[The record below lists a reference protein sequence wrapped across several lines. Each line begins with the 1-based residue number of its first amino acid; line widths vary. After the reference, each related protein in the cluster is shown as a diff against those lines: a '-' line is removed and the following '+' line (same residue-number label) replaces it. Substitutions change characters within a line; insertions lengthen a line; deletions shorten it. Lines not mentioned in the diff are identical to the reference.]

1 MKKLFSLFCSFVLI
15 ALPLITYARP
25 FPPDSDNDRLDNC
38 ADVMQEILDVPD
50 NIPQD
55 LLNKAECVAV
65 FPSVIKGAVLVG
77 GTYGRGA
84 MLCRTGDHFH
94 GPWGA
99 PSMMRLEGGSFGAQL
114 GGQATDL
121 VLLIMNDRGAK
132 AILHNKV
139 KLGGDASAAAG
150 PVGRDAE
157 ADTDPSMRAEI
168 LSYSRAR
175 GLFAGIA
182 LEGSTVR
189 PDNDANQIVYGK
201 EITAEDI
208 VLHGLVSPT
217 TAGQRLVSLL
227 EKHSPK
233 NESTK

>member
-1 MKKLFSLFCSFVLI
+1 MKKLFSLLCSFALI
-15 ALPLITYARP
+15 SLPLVTFARP

-50 NIPQD
+50 NIPQN

-65 FPSVIKGAVLVG
+65 FPSVIKGAVIVG

-84 MLCRTGDHFH
+84 MLCRSGEHFH

-99 PSMMRLEGGSFGAQL
+99 PAMMRLEGGSFGAQI

-132 AILHNKV
+132 AILHSKV

-150 PVGRDAE
+150 PVGREAE
-157 ADTDPSMRAEI
+157 ADTDVTMRAEI

-182 LEGSTVR
+182 LEGSTIR
-189 PDNDANQIVYGK
+189 PDNDADQIVYGK
-201 EITAEDI
+201 AISAEDI
-208 VLHGLVSPT
+208 VLRGQVSVTP
-217 TAGQRLVSLL
+217 AGQRLVSLL

-233 NESTK
+233 NDSAK

>member
-1 MKKLFSLFCSFVLI
+1 MKKLFSLLCSFVMTT
-15 ALPLITYARP
+15 LPLASYACP
-25 FPPDSDNDRLDNC
+25 FPPDGDNGRLENC

-50 NIPQD
+50 NIPEN

-65 FPSVIKGAVLVG
+65 FPSVIKGAVIVG

-84 MLCRTGDHFH
+84 MLCRSGEHFN

-99 PSMMRLEGGSFGAQL
+99 PSMMRLEGGSFGAQI

-139 KLGGDASAAAG
+139 KLGADASAAAG
-150 PVGRDAE
+150 PVGRDTE

-175 GLFAGIA
+175 GLFAGLA

-189 PDNDANQIVYGK
+189 PDDDANQIVYGK
-201 EITAEDI
+201 AVTAEEI
-208 VLHGLVSPT
+208 VLEGKVSVTPS
-217 TAGQRLVSLL
+217 GQRLVSLL

-233 NESTK
+233 NASAR

>member
-15 ALPLITYARP
+15 ALPLVTYARP
-25 FPPDSDNDRLDNC
+25 FPPDGDNDRLENC

-50 NIPQD
+50 DIPQN
-55 LLNKAECVAV
+55 LLDKAECVAV
-65 FPSVIKGAVLVG
+65 FPSVLKGAVFVG

-84 MLCRTGDHFH
+84 MLCRTGSHFD
-94 GPWGA
+94 GPWGVPA
-99 PSMMRLEGGSFGAQL
+99 MMRIEGGSFGAQL

-121 VLLIMNDRGAK
+121 VLLVMNDRGAK

-182 LEGSTVR
+182 IEGSTLR
-189 PDNDANQIVYGK
+189 PDDDADQIVYGK
-201 EITAEDI
+201 PLTAEEI
-208 VLHGLVSPT
+208 VLRGEASVT
-217 TAGQRLVSLL
+217 TSGQRLVALL
-227 EKHSPK
+227 QKHSPK
-233 NESTK
+233 NESSK